1 MITVAGGQNIFPELA
16 VKSLGKDRI
25 IADPYEV
32 VKRQP
37 DIILA
42 SWCGK
47 KVVPQKIMARPG
59 WQELKAV
66 QNGHIY
72 EVDASIILQP
82 GPAALTEGLDILHG
96 LIQKVM

>member
-1 MITVAGGQNIFPELA
+1 
-16 VKSLGKDRI
+16 
-25 IADPYEV
+25 
-32 VKRQP
+32 
-37 DIILA
+37 
-42 SWCGK
+42 
-47 KVVPQKIMARPG
+47 MARPG